1 MLRSIVDGDR
11 DGLRSIGDGNIQ
23 IVLAGKACGLD
34 KTGEGVEY
42 GNELIR
48 MLRLDPELC
57 NFTTLNI
64 FYEQYTVLEGGGTVL
79 GGGGE
84 GVPS

>member
-1 MLRSIVDGDR
+1 MGIYRLFLQERLVEEKGGVD
-11 DGLRSIGDGNIQ
+11 
-23 IVLAGKACGLD
+23 GLD

-79 GGGGE
+79 GGGGR
-84 GVPS
+84 GYRLRRRG

>member
-1 MLRSIVDGDR
+1 MRKEGGVDG
-11 DGLRSIGDGNIQ
+11 L
-23 IVLAGKACGLD
+23 GK
-34 KTGEGVEY
+34 KGEGGEY

-64 FYEQYTVLEGGGTVL
+64 FYEHYTVLEGGGGTV
-79 GGGGE
+79 
-84 GVPS
+84 